1 MKVTVLG
8 CGGSGGVPLA
18 DGTPGGYW
26 GDCDPSNPKNRR
38 RRVSILVETRDAT
51 ILVDA
56 SPDLRAQLLDAAVAR
71 IDAVLMTHAHAD
83 HCHGLDE
90 LRSMIR
96 RGRTPIPTYMSP
108 QTRAILTQRFDY
120 VFTSS
125 CDPEN
130 IYPPMLEDRSL
141 DGAFT
146 LSSTK
151 VVPFVQGHGKE
162 TSTGFRIGDVA
173 YSTDVVSLDEAAF
186 AALEGLEL
194 WIVDCLRERPHPTH
208 AHLELTLEWIARAKP
223 KRAVLTHMNQEADYE
238 ALKAMCPPGV
248 EPGYDGM
255 VIEVGG

>member
-38 RRVSILVETRDAT
+38 RRVSILVESADAT
-51 ILVDA
+51 ILIDA
-56 SPDLRAQLLDAAVAR
+56 SPDLRVQLLDAAVPR
-71 IDAVLMTHAHAD
+71 LDAVLITHAHAD

-96 RGRTPIPTYMSP
+96 RERTPIPTYMSP
-108 QTRAILTQRFDY
+108 ETRDILTQRFGY

-130 IYPPMLEDRSL
+130 LYPPMLEDRSL

-146 LSSTK
+146 LGATA
-151 VVPFVQGHGKE
+151 VTPFVQGHGKE
-162 TSTGFRIGDVA
+162 NTLGFRIGDMA
-173 YSTDVVSLDEAAF
+173 YSTDVVSLDDDAF

-208 AHLELTLEWIARAKP
+208 AHLALTLEWIARAKP

-238 ALKAMCPPGV
+238 TLRALCPPGV
-248 EPGYDGM
+248 EPGYDGL
-255 VIEVGG
+255 VIEVGD